1 MSTPVS
7 ATAVLD
13 LVIDRGCDFDLEITL
28 TDAADDPVDLTGASV
43 SAAVA
48 ELPGGTTFLDLGAA
62 ISDASAGKITLTAAR
77 ADTAEVTRTTGVWDL
92 LVLDSA
98 DKLIRQIAGKVTF
111 SKIISP
117 EPA

>member
-13 LVIDRGCDFDLEITL
+13 LVIDRGCDFATEFIITNE
-28 TDAADDPVDLTGASV
+28 AGAVDLTGCSV

-48 ELPGGTTFLDLGAA
+48 ELAGGTTFLDLNAVITDAA
-62 ISDASAGKITLTAAR
+62 AGKVQLSAAR
-77 ADTAEVTRTTGVWDL
+77 ADTAAVTRTAGVWDL

-98 DKLIRQIAGKVTF
+98 DFLLRQIAGKVTF
-111 SKIISP
+111 SKIVSP
-117 EPA
+117 PPA